1 MQTGEFVEAKLKKG
15 KVTKLVT
22 FPFFVIP
29 LGTLFYLVIDV
40 IINHLNFSKGQFV
53 TNA

>member
-22 FPFFVIP
+22 FPFLVIP
-29 LGTLFYLVIDV
+29 LGL
-40 IINHLNFSKGQFV
+40 
-53 TNA
+53 